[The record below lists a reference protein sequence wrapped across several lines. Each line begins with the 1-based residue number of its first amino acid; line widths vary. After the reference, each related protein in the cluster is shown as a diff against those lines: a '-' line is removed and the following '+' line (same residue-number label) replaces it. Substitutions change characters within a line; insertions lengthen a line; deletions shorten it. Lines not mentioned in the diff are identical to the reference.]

1 MSYTPMMNNQISR
14 GSYVPEYESN
24 AYKIPPPPQNYG
36 QYQLPAQQLYPQQNM
51 NSIALFNVPSDGTN
65 SLYVDGVPNDTSERE
80 VSRKF
85 IISQISFV
93 LFLVFNA
100 FGSLK
105 RQLQLVGNFS
115 SALLIS
121 RTFCSPPLR

>member
-1 MSYTPMMNNQISR
+1 MSYTPMMNNTISR

-36 QYQLPAQQLYPQQNM
+36 QYPVPAQHLYPQQNM
-51 NSIALFNVPSDGTN
+51 GSIALFNVPSDGTN

-85 IISQISFV
+85 IISQISSV
-93 LFLVFNA
+93 LFLVFSA

-105 RQLQLVGNFS
+105 RQLQQVGNFS
-115 SALLIS
+115 CALLIS
-121 RTFCSPPLR
+121 RMFCSPPLP